1 MKLVVGLGNPGEE
14 YEKTRHNVG
23 FMFLDF
29 ILNDSKFTLNKKN
42 MAMEYET
49 MIRGEKVLFIKPMT
63 FMNDSGQAVIKYVN
77 YYKIDS
83 DDIIVIQ
90 DDLDMDLGKYKL
102 LYNRGDGGHNGIKSI
117 VSCLGTRKFLRLK
130 IGISK
135 ANIDTKDYVLGKFS
149 KSELKIIDET
159 FNVLKDFIMD
169 YVVLNRDIL
178 VSKYN
183 VKEKDKTLD

>member
-1 MKLVVGLGNPGEE
+1 
-14 YEKTRHNVG
+14 
-23 FMFLDF
+23 
-29 ILNDSKFTLNKKN
+29 

-63 FMNDSGQAVIKYVN
+63 FMNDSGQAVIKYAN

-83 DDIIVIQ
+83 DNIIVIQ

-159 FNVLKDFIMD
+159 FNGLKDFIMD

>member
-63 FMNDSGQAVIKYVN
+63 FMNDSGQAVIKYAN

-83 DDIIVIQ
+83 DNIIVIQ

-159 FNVLKDFIMD
+159 FNGLKDFIMD

>member
-1 MKLVVGLGNPGEE
+1 MKLVVGLGNPGDE

-49 MIRGEKVLFIKPMT
+49 MIRGEKVLFIKPIT
-63 FMNDSGQAVIKYVN
+63 FMNDSGQAVIKYAN

-159 FNVLKDFIMD
+159 FNGLKDFIMD

>member
-49 MIRGEKVLFIKPMT
+49 MIRGEKVLFIKPIT
-63 FMNDSGQAVIKYVN
+63 FMNDSGQAVIKYAN

-83 DDIIVIQ
+83 DNIIVIQ

-159 FNVLKDFIMD
+159 FNGLKDFIMD

>member
-49 MIRGEKVLFIKPMT
+49 MIRGEKILFIKPMT

-159 FNVLKDFIMD
+159 FNGLKDFIMD

>member
-83 DDIIVIQ
+83 DDVIVIQ

-149 KSELKIIDET
+149 KSELKVIDET
-159 FNVLKDFIMD
+159 FNGLKDFIMD

-183 VKEKDKTLD
+183 VKEKDKTID

>member
-42 MAMEYET
+42 MAMEYEA

-159 FNVLKDFIMD
+159 FNGLKDFIMD

>member
-117 VSCLGTRKFLRLK
+117 VSCLETRKFLRLK

-149 KSELKIIDET
+149 KSELKIIDES
-159 FNVLKDFIMD
+159 FNGLKDFIMD